1 MAEQLAGEVERLR
14 NRVESARAEVEAAE
28 VTLADERARRAAAE
42 QQASELFDRVQE
54 QSTTQTAPRV
64 DGDSTTV
71 GMSPLAAAGEQVSV
85 LQDAF
90 ASLRSS
96 MRAASD
102 EAAMMDQTDS
112 VQIVSTALSQAVEE
126 IERARDALRALA
138 DLAQPQER

>member
-1 MAEQLAGEVERLR
+1 MRS
-14 NRVESARAEVEAAE
+14 RVESARAEVEAAE
-28 VTLADERARRAAAE
+28 QSVADERARRTAAE
-42 QQASELFDRVQE
+42 QQATELYDRLQE
-54 QSTTQTAPRV
+54 RSTTQTSSARV

-112 VQIVSTALSQAVEE
+112 VQIVSTALSSAVEE

>member
-1 MAEQLAGEVERLR
+1 MADELAGEVERLR
-14 NRVESARAEVEAAE
+14 SRVEAARGE
-28 VTLADERARRAAAE
+28 AEAAERALADERARRAAAE
-42 QQASELFDRVQE
+42 QQASELYDRINE
-54 QSTTQTAPRV
+54 RITTQTAPRP
-64 DGDSTTV
+64 DESTAI
-71 GMSPLAAAGEQVSV
+71 GASPLVAAGEQISV

-112 VQIVSTALSQAVEE
+112 VQVVSSALSQAVEE

-138 DLAQPQER
+138 DLAQPSER